1 MILLG
6 GGEGNREMRENH
18 DDVSISLASDVAA
31 SLRIPMEMLNIISEI
46 GPTLCEYD
54 DCPCVELIHDIRNC
68 YLKMKGKTVL
78 QNTYAAVSERQQAL
92 MDQTFQSCTKVA
104 GLNADLHSSSSDE
117 DDNESRE
124 NNGTSQYID
133 NEAHVDDD
141 YELSEE
147 ENDGSHHDTNEEK
160 EGGEEDH
167 TVSSK
172 LSFNMDINEFM
183 NDASDLLGEY
193 QQNLSIGN

>member
-18 DDVSISLASDVAA
+18 DDVSISLASDVPT
-31 SLRIPMEMLNIISEI
+31 SLRISMEMLNIISEI
-46 GPTLCEYD
+46 GPTLCGYD
-54 DCPCVELIHDIRNC
+54 DCPSVELIRDIRDR

-92 MDQTFQSCTKVA
+92 MDQTFQSRTKAA
-104 GLNADLHSSSSDE
+104 GLNADLQSSSSDE

-133 NEAHVDDD
+133 NEAHVDND
-141 YELSEE
+141 YKLSEE
-147 ENDGSHHDTNEEK
+147 ENDGSHHNTNEEK
-160 EGGEEDH
+160 EGGEEDL
-167 TVSSK
+167 
-172 LSFNMDINEFM
+172 LSIPPLDMFEFM
-183 NDASDLLGEY
+183 NDGNDLLGEY
-193 QQNLSIGN
+193 QQNLFR